1 MSQENVER
9 FREATEAFNR
19 WAAAPDSDPSAYL
32 RFLDPEVQFEPV
44 QASLQGHHYVGLDGV
59 RAWLADL
66 AEHYERGHVDYT
78 EIRDLGSQLLGIG
91 TLQVVGRGS
100 GIEIAVPMAVVASI
114 RDGLIT
120 RFKDYG
126 GNKDQALAAAGLK
139 E

>member
-19 WAAAPDSDPSAYL
+19 WAAAPGSDASAFL
-32 RFLDPEVQFEPV
+32 RFVDPEIQFEPV
-44 QASLQGHHYVGLDGV
+44 QAALQGRYVGLDGV

-78 EIRDLGSQLLGIG
+78 EIRDLGSHLLAVG
-91 TLQVVGRGS
+91 TLHVIGRGS
-100 GIEIAVPMAVVASI
+100 GIEIAVPMAVVASL
-114 RDGLIT
+114 RDGRIS

-126 GNKDQALAAAGLK
+126 DKDQALEAAGLS